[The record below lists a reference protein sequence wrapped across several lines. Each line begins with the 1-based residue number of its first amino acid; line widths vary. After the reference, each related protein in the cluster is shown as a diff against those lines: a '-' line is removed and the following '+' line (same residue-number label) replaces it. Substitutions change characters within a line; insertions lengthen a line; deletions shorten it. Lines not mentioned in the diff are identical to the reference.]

1 MNYNYNKKRKDKPF
15 ALLGMSMTVRA
26 VVLVVILCLFPISMW
41 LYWEKPEDG
50 GSETIPSDRI
60 VYHFIDVGQGDAI
73 LIERGGHYALI
84 DGGEYRAR
92 SKVTDY
98 LDALGVQTLDYVI
111 ATHPHSDHIGGL
123 STVLGHYQ
131 IGALLMPDARN
142 DTTSFEKMLEAA
154 EKNAVSAT
162 LVKAGDTFD
171 LAGAQLSVL
180 SPQEGVRFG
189 ELNEASVV
197 LLVAGGGARAL
208 LTGDAPA
215 SVEKRLAAD
224 GLPSCA
230 LLKAGHHGSSD
241 ATSSEL
247 LSVLRPQVAVIS
259 CGRGNDYGHP
269 HRETLTALA
278 DYGAQVVRTDESG
291 SIVVTVEGGEL
302 SVKTER

>member
-1 MNYNYNKKRKDKPF
+1 MNYNYNKKTKKKSSMF
-15 ALLGMSMTVRA
+15 GVSMTVRA
-26 VVLVVILCLFPISMW
+26 IVLVIIIGMFPLAMW
-41 LYWEKPEDG
+41 LYWDKPENG
-50 GSETIPSDRI
+50 GEEAIPPDRI

-98 LDALGVQTLDYVI
+98 LDELGVQTIDYVI
-111 ATHPHSDHIGGL
+111 ATHPHSDHIGGV

-131 IGALLMPDARN
+131 IGAFLMPDARN
-142 DTTSFEKMLEAA
+142 DTTGFEKMLEAA

-180 SPQEGVRFG
+180 SPQEGAQFG

-197 LLVAGGGARAL
+197 LLVSGGGVRAL

-215 SVEKRLAAD
+215 SVEKQLAAD

-230 LLKAGHHGSSD
+230 LLKVGHHGSSD

-247 LSVLRPQVAVIS
+247 LSVIRPQVAVIS

-269 HRETLTALA
+269 HSETLAALA
-278 DYGAQVVRTDESG
+278 DYGAQVVRTDENG